1 LVEEVKENNSTWS
14 VITSFWNIVTTS
26 FDNVFNTVIR
36 KKNYNGKITQLLA
49 QGIGCFKQMISMGM
63 HNNNDIVYM
72 RASIQAI
79 GNLLTTS
86 YENGDIFERRK
97 QLGVA

>member
-1 LVEEVKENNSTWS
+1 
-14 VITSFWNIVTTS
+14 
-26 FDNVFNTVIR
+26 
-36 KKNYNGKITQLLA
+36 
-49 QGIGCFKQMISMGM
+49 MISMGM

-72 RASIQAI
+72 RASIQVI